1 MEENRILNLE
11 VEIQNNQKEIFK
23 LKNYIT
29 TLEDSFF
36 NLQSEYSIL
45 LTRYN
50 FIISKENGLKN
61 MENQI
66 ENKNKEIFKLKESIQ
81 NLKSQ
86 YEININ
92 NLDKKHE
99 QEVNKIKFFNEANL
113 NKIENANHIEKLNE
127 IMYNK
132 ILELE
137 NKIDSY
143 EKEESKRLKEKELEF
158 ENKLNQTKKK
168 MLEFLNSSRIKD
180 INEKNNLKEKIN
192 NLQKIELINELEYQ
206 SYQIEDLL
214 KQREHLDN
222 IINGFKN
229 DIKIHSEIEK
239 NLAKKNKKYTNII
252 KVLSRDNDLINNLK
266 QTKTLINEESRN
278 FKNGININLF
288 NKNHKFNKS
297 KSSFYITKSISSQK
311 EVLLL
316 QKEIEN
322 YKSKYNTIK
331 DRLDSIYNKFCN
343 LINILD
349 QCLEKIYNENIVNVK
364 EMYFNINEFKNCDF
378 KKLNWKEKY
387 SVIIIIINNLL
398 PILNLDKMNNMDI
411 TYNNIKTKF
420 CKDNFILTSI
430 NRKNYPNK
438 YFIKKIDSMGTL
450 RDFNK
455 TSSKFTSLSSNS
467 NYYKTNTIFKEQNPV
482 LRKSYSLLKIG

>member
-137 NKIDSY
+137 NKIDKY
-143 EKEESKRLKEKELEF
+143 EKKEDK
-158 ENKLNQTKKK
+158 
-168 MLEFLNSSRIKD
+168 RIKD
-180 INEKNNLKEKIN
+180 KEFEFEVKTYNIKKNLIDLINTGSNKKKNKMNYLREKMNY
-192 NLQKIELINELEYQ
+192 LQKNELINELEYQ

-214 KQREHLDN
+214 NQREHLDN
-222 IINGFKN
+222 IIKRYKN
-229 DIKIHSEIEK
+229 DIRIHSKIEN
-239 NLAKKNKKYTNII
+239 NLAKKNKRYSNII
-252 KVLSRDNDLINNLK
+252 KILSFKENDFNSLK
-266 QTKTLINEESRN
+266 KFKTNINEESRN
-278 FKNGININLF
+278 FETGKNNDLL
-288 NKNHKFNKS
+288 NKTLKLNKS
-297 KSSFYITKSISSQK
+297 KSTFYITKSINSQK
-311 EVLLL
+311 ELLVLK
-316 QKEIEN
+316 KEFDN

-331 DRLDSIYNKFCN
+331 DRLDSIYNKFSN

-349 QCLEKIYNENIVNVK
+349 ECLEKIYSENLFNVK
-364 EMYFNINEFKNCDF
+364 EIYFNIDDFKNCDF
-378 KKLNWKEKY
+378 NKLNWEEKY
-387 SVIIIIINNLL
+387 SIILIIIKNLL
-398 PILNLDKMNNMDI
+398 PILNLDKMNNMNI

-420 CKDNFILTSI
+420 CRENFILSPS
-430 NRKNYPNK
+430 NKNIISNK
-438 YFIKKIDSMGTL
+438 LFIKKINLFNTQ
-450 RDFNK
+450 RDISR
-455 TSSKFTSLSSNS
+455 TSCKLSSLSSNS
-467 NYYKTNTIFKEQNPV
+467 NKNESNKLFKEQYPF
-482 LRKSYSLLKIG
+482 LRRSYSLLKF